1 MRTPFQRFPI
11 IAALALGAV
20 VLGGCASM
28 GKDECLAV
36 DWRTIGYEDGVRG
49 YTGERITQ
57 HRKACAR
64 HGVAPDLDLYQAGR
78 REGLNEYCRPANG
91 FRVGARGAGYGG
103 VCPAELE
110 AEFVGAY
117 ESGFQLH
124 TLQSRVASANNLL
137 TAKRQEL
144 DAAEDEMVRLSLVI
158 IGTDSTPEERA
169 AALVDTRQ
177 LAEAKGRLQTEI
189 EQLEHDR
196 VRFEQEL
203 EDYRATLAW
212 SR

>member
-1 MRTPFQRFPI
+1 
-11 IAALALGAV
+11 
-20 VLGGCASM
+20 M

-49 YTGERITQ
+49 YTGERIAR
-57 HRKACAR
+57 HRKACAK
-64 HGVAPDLDLYQAGR
+64 HGVTPDLDLYQAGR
-78 REGLNEYCRPANG
+78 REGLEEYCQPANG

-110 AEFVGAY
+110 AAFVGAY

-124 TLQSRVASANNLL
+124 TLESRLASADSLL
-137 TAKRQEL
+137 AARRQEL
-144 DAAEDEMVRLSLVI
+144 DAAEDDLVRLSLVI
-158 IGTDSTPEERA
+158 IGTDATPEERA
-169 AALVDTRQ
+169 VALVDTRQ

-196 VRFEQEL
+196 LRFEREL
-203 EDYRATLAW
+203 EDYRATLAYG
-212 SR
+212 R